1 MIVILNILE
10 PSQMWIQVSLIYTP
24 SSSLFIYLFK
34 INFFLIINFF
44 FLKALISFI
53 FYFEQAMEDANIEN
67 ELNCKDT
74 R

>member
-10 PSQMWIQVSLIYTP
+10 PSQMWIRVSLIYTP

-34 INFFLIINFF
+34 IIIIF

>member
-1 MIVILNILE
+1 
-10 PSQMWIQVSLIYTP
+10 MWIRVSLIYTP

-34 INFFLIINFF
+34 IIIII

>member
-1 MIVILNILE
+1 
-10 PSQMWIQVSLIYTP
+10 MWIRVSLIYTP

-34 INFFLIINFF
+34 IKKKN